1 MAQQQLV
8 YLEQDGKKGFNM
20 ALIVENGTIVAG
32 AESYISVADADTY
45 FTNRGN
51 GTWAALTTQVKEQL
65 LRKSTDYLVQ
75 VYRIKWNGYRVSAEQ
90 TLDWPRNFV
99 IREDFQ
105 AAQLNGF
112 QMIGGNYYYPNN
124 IVPTEIKT
132 ACAEMAV
139 KAYNGDL
146 APDLSRKT
154 KREKVDSLE
163 VEYSDYG
170 VEYVRYRAIDNL
182 LSPFINSGESGAI
195 RAVLR

>member
-1 MAQQQLV
+1 MS
-8 YLEQDGKKGFNM
+8 
-20 ALIVENGTIVAG
+20 LIVENGTIVAG

-51 GTWAALTTQVKEQL
+51 ATWAALTTEVKEQL

-75 VYRIKWNGYRVSAEQ
+75 AYRTKWSGYRVSAEQ

-112 QMIGGNYYYPNN
+112 QMIGGNYYYANN
-124 IVPTEIKT
+124 IVPTEVKT

-139 KAYNGDL
+139 KANSGDL
-146 APDLSRKT
+146 SPDLSRKT
-154 KREKVDSLE
+154 TREKVDSLE
-163 VEYSDYG
+163 VEYSEYG

-182 LSPFINSGESGAI
+182 LAPFIDGGGSGAI
-195 RAVLR
+195 RKVLR